1 MNRIASPVA
10 YGAEMAHDAS
20 AAERGEATATHHA
33 VTNCER
39 GTPLVLSVTSVSLRT
54 CPESSD

>member
-10 YGAEMAHDAS
+10 SGAEMAHDAS
-20 AAERGEATATHHA
+20 AAERGATPMPHHA

-39 GTPLVLSVTSVSLRT
+39 ATPLVLSVTSVSLRT